1 MSEVVKHL
9 VLVEVEAE
17 MKMKMIAMLVLG
29 LAMKPTTDHQTI
41 QMNPNLEIP
50 SRVKS
55 IILPRVRPGSSQS
68 Y

>member
-1 MSEVVKHL
+1 MKHL

-29 LAMKPTTDHQTI
+29 LAMKLTRDPRTI
-41 QMNPNLEIP
+41 HMNPILEIP

-55 IILPRVRPGSSQS
+55 ILLPRTRPRTSQS
-68 Y
+68 H